1 MKSYLSYATQTVWA
15 KKMFREKQ
23 TVRLSLQRKPFQKRV
38 PIPRNRGEPI
48 TYVLH
53 NNKGEIRGRFYA
65 SELIAFKYDEDRHRG
80 RQHVGI
86 AAERL
91 VNKSS

>member
-1 MKSYLSYATQTVWA
+1 
-15 KKMFREKQ
+15 MFREKQ
-23 TVRLSLQRKPFQKRV
+23 TVRLSLQRKPFQKSYKQRFTDEVFTVARV
-38 PIPRNRGEPI
+38 PITRNRGEPI

-53 NNKGEIRGRFYA
+53 NNKGEIRGLFYA

-80 RQHVGI
+80 RQQVGI